1 MRDDGRSGL
10 FYLSELGAMDYA
22 DAQRLQIRCAAARQ
36 TGELDKDLLLLLEHP
51 PVFTL
56 GRNGGRENLTV
67 SDAFLDKAGV
77 GLVQAERGGNIT
89 YHGPGQLV
97 GYPIVDMEARRLSV
111 TDYVDRLEAVLIET
125 AGAHGVVADRNP
137 MNPGVWVDGAKLGSI
152 GLCLRHGIAFHG
164 FALNVTID
172 LTPFSWIHPCGLKHV
187 AMTSLDRELGLS
199 PEMDAVNA
207 SLKRA
212 FAGAFGVDWV
222 RLDRPALDALIG
234 GGFPTADGEKEI
246 EHGS

>member
-1 MRDDGRSGL
+1 MGDHDRSGL
-10 FYLSELGAMDYA
+10 FYLTDLGSMDYS
-22 DAQRLQIRCAAARQ
+22 DAQNIQVRCVAARQ
-36 TGELDKDLLLLLEHP
+36 AGELDHDLLLLLEHP

-67 SDAFLDKAGV
+67 SDAFLEQEGV

-97 GYPIVDMEARRLSV
+97 GYPIVDMGARRLSV

-125 AGAHGVVADRNP
+125 ARNHGVVADRNP
-137 MNPGVWVDGAKLGSI
+137 MNPGIWADGAKLGSI

-164 FALNVTID
+164 FALNVTVD

-187 AMTSLDRELGLS
+187 AMTSLGSELGF
-199 PEMDAVNA
+199 PPDMDTVNA
-207 SLKRA
+207 SLRRA
-212 FAGAFGVDWV
+212 FAGAFGIDWV
-222 RLDRPALDALIG
+222 PLDRLALESLSG
-234 GGFPTADGEKEI
+234 GGPLAADGEEGI
-246 EHGS
+246 GHGS